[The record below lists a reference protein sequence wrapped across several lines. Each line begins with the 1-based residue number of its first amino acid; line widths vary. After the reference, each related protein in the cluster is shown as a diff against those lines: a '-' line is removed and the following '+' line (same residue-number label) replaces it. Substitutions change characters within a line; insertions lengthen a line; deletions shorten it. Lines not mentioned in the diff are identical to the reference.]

1 MDPGVVIL
9 TLKIAVVLV
18 TILLAC
24 SLTAIMLGHVRLHGR
39 INLVFFALTLTA
51 LLGLEVVIRMLDK
64 DGLFTA
70 FLRDRDATRLLEVHL
85 WFAMPSAALLF
96 VMLFTGLRHYRK
108 LHVGMGLVFLVLWT
122 GTFVTGVFWLPH
134 Q

>member
-9 TLKIAVVLV
+9 ILKIAVILV

-24 SLTAIMLGHVRLHGR
+24 SLTAILLGKKKLHGR
-39 INLVFFALTLTA
+39 INIVFFALTLVA
-51 LLGLEVVIRMLDK
+51 LVGLEVVVRLIEPN
-64 DGLFTA
+64 LFA
-70 FLRDRDATRLLEVHL
+70 NWFESRGGRGLLETHL
-85 WFAMPSAALLF
+85 LFAMPSAGLLF
-96 VMLFTGLRHYRK
+96 VMLFTGLRHYRRI
-108 LHVGMGLVFLVLWT
+108 HIGLGLAFLVLWT

>member
-9 TLKIAVVLV
+9 ILKIAVILV

-24 SLTAIMLGHVRLHGR
+24 SLTAIVRGNVRLHGR

-51 LLGLEVVIRMLDK
+51 LIGLEVVMRLI
-64 DGLFTA
+64 
-70 FLRDRDATRLLEVHL
+70 DRDLFATYFKDRNAVGLLETHL
-85 WFAMPSAALLF
+85 CFAMPSAALLF

-108 LHVGMGLVFLVLWT
+108 LHVAMGLLFLVLWT

-134 Q
+134 H